1 MRKIV
6 PVAARISSGKST
18 LLNTLYNIDFLECK
32 ANITTKFINLLR
44 YNPNIHQPIFYHLKL
59 KKEGDEY
66 IFYKDLSEKYEGEKE
81 IIEAN
86 KDINKK
92 LLNEKEVEYEDIF
105 YMTEINRKS
114 FIKDKNYL
122 LTHDLCDMPGLSEY
136 QNSPTK
142 NIKEKEN
149 NAYYDD
155 ITDINEFNLIDANED
170 EFEDEIY
177 NKTKNKI
184 NNNTYLKE
192 IFEIIKNYIDG
203 GIIIFNLEN
212 FEFSENFELIARL
225 HKIIKKDIINFL
237 IILNKI
243 DLSKDPKKDIEMFK
257 GEIIKQFPKYQTFNI
272 NLNTFIPLSAH
283 KVQNELLMEKSFRHL
298 MLYHFYNFKERI
310 EKSGSKSNNKS
321 FINHLIDIIKT
332 NDEINCKVIE
342 KEVSKI
348 NNSDNTQEIK
358 TIIKDLEFMTKGT
371 EIKLGVS
378 EKDFNDND
386 DDDDDDDEEE
396 DENSN
401 KKDNNNLNKMKPSYI
416 IKLFYSYHKQKKFIP
431 FLSEETNNL
440 LDYFRIKQKDINF
453 NKRVYER
460 EINERTTLNNK
471 MKEKLT
477 LLMDKLKNSK
487 FELDKIKNLRESIN
501 YTLEF
506 LTISDNIFIPFLG
519 ASNSGK
525 TTILNGIIGRNI
537 LPTNLNECTK
547 RGIIIR
553 YCDSGEEETTIR
565 KVNFEEDKF
574 YTNKNNF
581 FLKLGYIIGKGDKKV
596 SEILSDLNYDYTDKE
611 EDCFYYIRTKIK
623 LFDEIGMDES
633 LKTMIYL
640 IDFPGYGTNSKFM
653 EQKTCK
659 NIIANS
665 SSFIF
670 TIKNSIIKE
679 NTTKQI
685 LDSMFQQA
693 KILKLKIYSGIIKSC
708 LFILNYENSKTT
720 AENDLD
726 AAKKDIS
733 EIINVDEL
741 NDINLCFYNAK
752 FYSKYCEYYN
762 YCFNLKETLNME
774 YSRYLGNRNI
784 IFKNPEDYTRQ
795 YDSFFDF
802 LIDQLK
808 SKIKEEFK
816 FPIKIKNQDIDKS
829 VEEELNKIFT
839 EFNQLKYIT
848 VEEIKE
854 NQTKIAKYFSYMQ
867 KIVSQLN
874 ILKESNFEDFK
885 KSLKSQINYIS
896 SNLKDEFNKK
906 IENIISSLDDLF
918 SIDFT
923 NNYYCIKEIQQFRK
937 IINES
942 KTNIVEISNSN
953 QKRIWNSFYSC
964 ENEIKEMMENKKE
977 SIDYMDNIN
986 VDEILKELSYR
997 VEDKVRELNDEI
1009 DIILNDTYNNI
1020 YKEWEKVDKE
1030 IKKISGDSVVL
1041 SKIPNFKE
1049 YIKSRLGDKNK
1060 SLYQQLYKELD
1071 FSRNL
1076 FQIYNNQS
1084 FFKSLKSTFSKYN
1097 YIKDHIDI
1105 ITKELREKIEYIV
1118 KILDIN
1124 FGKYLRKIILSI
1136 SKAAEL
1142 TTINFS
1148 KEQLPIW
1155 KEIKEY
1161 YQTIKIE
1168 MQDIKNEIC
1177 KNVLLE

>member
-1 MRKIV
+1 
-6 PVAARISSGKST
+6 
-18 LLNTLYNIDFLECK
+18 
-32 ANITTKFINLLR
+32 
-44 YNPNIHQPIFYHLKL
+44 
-59 KKEGDEY
+59 
-66 IFYKDLSEKYEGEKE
+66 
-81 IIEAN
+81 
-86 KDINKK
+86 
-92 LLNEKEVEYEDIF
+92 
-105 YMTEINRKS
+105 
-114 FIKDKNYL
+114 
-122 LTHDLCDMPGLSEY
+122 
-136 QNSPTK
+136 
-142 NIKEKEN
+142 
-149 NAYYDD
+149 
-155 ITDINEFNLIDANED
+155 
-170 EFEDEIY
+170 
-177 NKTKNKI
+177 
-184 NNNTYLKE
+184 
-192 IFEIIKNYIDG
+192 
-203 GIIIFNLEN
+203 
-212 FEFSENFELIARL
+212 
-225 HKIIKKDIINFL
+225 
-237 IILNKI
+237 
-243 DLSKDPKKDIEMFK
+243 
-257 GEIIKQFPKYQTFNI
+257 
-272 NLNTFIPLSAH
+272 
-283 KVQNELLMEKSFRHL
+283 
-298 MLYHFYNFKERI
+298 
-310 EKSGSKSNNKS
+310 
-321 FINHLIDIIKT
+321 
-332 NDEINCKVIE
+332 
-342 KEVSKI
+342 
-348 NNSDNTQEIK
+348 
-358 TIIKDLEFMTKGT
+358 
-371 EIKLGVS
+371 
-378 EKDFNDND
+378 
-386 DDDDDDDEEE
+386 
-396 DENSN
+396 
-401 KKDNNNLNKMKPSYI
+401 
-416 IKLFYSYHKQKKFIP
+416 
-431 FLSEETNNL
+431 
-440 LDYFRIKQKDINF
+440 
-453 NKRVYER
+453 
-460 EINERTTLNNK
+460 
-471 MKEKLT
+471 
-477 LLMDKLKNSK
+477 
-487 FELDKIKNLRESIN
+487 
-501 YTLEF
+501 
-506 LTISDNIFIPFLG
+506 
-519 ASNSGK
+519 
-525 TTILNGIIGRNI
+525 
-537 LPTNLNECTK
+537 
-547 RGIIIR
+547 
-553 YCDSGEEETTIR
+553 
-565 KVNFEEDKF
+565 
-574 YTNKNNF
+574 
-581 FLKLGYIIGKGDKKV
+581 
-596 SEILSDLNYDYTDKE
+596 
-611 EDCFYYIRTKIK
+611 
-623 LFDEIGMDES
+623 
-633 LKTMIYL
+633 
-640 IDFPGYGTNSKFM
+640 
-653 EQKTCK
+653 
-659 NIIANS
+659 
-665 SSFIF
+665 
-670 TIKNSIIKE
+670 
-679 NTTKQI
+679 
-685 LDSMFQQA
+685 
-693 KILKLKIYSGIIKSC
+693 
-708 LFILNYENSKTT
+708 
-720 AENDLD
+720 
-726 AAKKDIS
+726 
-733 EIINVDEL
+733 
-741 NDINLCFYNAK
+741 
-752 FYSKYCEYYN
+752 
-762 YCFNLKETLNME
+762 ME